1 MDQPLPFLSFAG
13 GQPERESQREFD
25 KSESAINR
33 SLRAKNNIRPASS
46 PPNLKEFAGSVLQIL
61 LTEPTVGRCTVSRS
75 LSPGYCAAIGGR
87 EEACVPA
94 TTPQLGDSVAYK
106 DRHRSRELLP
116 TGVLSALFAGEW
128 AKRTLALLF
137 LYSVDQT
144 SPEAGT

>member
-33 SLRAKNNIRPASS
+33 SLRAKNNDIRPASS

-75 LSPGYCAAIGGR
+75 LSPGYCVAI
-87 EEACVPA
+87 EEVGKT
-94 TTPQLGDSVAYK
+94 TTPQLGDSVA
-106 DRHRSRELLP
+106 
-116 TGVLSALFAGEW
+116 V
-128 AKRTLALLF
+128 
-137 LYSVDQT
+137 
-144 SPEAGT
+144 